1 MADEVTD
8 ANPLFETI
16 ANLSIAQTQILEM
29 LQEVIPALLEE
40 QREMRNELQQFHM
53 QIMRLTALIEG
64 HYGNERRH

>member
-8 ANPLFETI
+8 ANELFKTI

-40 QREMRNELQQFHM
+40 QREMRNE
-53 QIMRLTALIEG
+53 TAAASHADHAADCADRGAL
-64 HYGNERRH
+64 RQ